1 MSQEF
6 WDRGYVVIDDLLD
19 PDQVEFVSK
28 GMDVSKK
35 SGLIRDRGA
44 KFITEAED
52 EYSPI
57 LGELLLRDCRDRIEQ
72 AVGRELL
79 QSYAYWRI
87 YRQGAELTPHTDR
100 ASSELAV
107 SITIRTDPDGQ
118 VWPINVDDL
127 QGNEVN
133 IPLPPGSGI
142 VYLGHSVTH
151 WREPLD
157 AQAHKQLM
165 LFYVLKDGDF
175 STHAFDGREE
185 DPLAGASA

>member
-6 WDRGYVVIDDLLD
+6 WDRGYIVIDDLLD

-44 KFITEAED
+44 KFISEAED

-57 LGELLLRDCRDRIEQ
+57 LGELLLRDCRAKIEQ

-87 YRQGAELTPHTDR
+87 YRKGAELTPHIDR
-100 ASSELAV
+100 ESSELAV
-107 SITIRTDPDGQ
+107 SITIRTDPDSQ
-118 VWPINVDDL
+118 IWPINVDDL
-127 QGNEVN
+127 HGNEAN

-142 VYLGHSVTH
+142 VYLGHTVTH
-151 WREPLD
+151 WREKLE
-157 AQAHKQLM
+157 AETHKQLM
-165 LFYVLKDGDF
+165 LFYVLKEGDF
-175 STHAFDGREE
+175 SAHIFDGREE
-185 DPLAGASA
+185 DPLAGETT